1 MISKSHP
8 HILQQTMLTPHDMDA
23 EQSWFKDAVL
33 YEVRLRSFYDADGD
47 GIGDFRGLTEK
58 LDYLVDLGVNTI
70 WLLPFYPSPLKDDGY
85 DIANYKAV
93 HPSLGTL
100 KDFKAFLKAAH
111 ARNLRVVT
119 ELVLNHTSD
128 QHPWFQRARNSA
140 SGSRYRD
147 FYVWTDDPNNYAD
160 ARIIFQDFETS
171 NWTWDPVARAYFWH
185 RFYSNQP
192 DLNFANPEVQKAML
206 GVVDFWFEL
215 GVDGLRLDAV
225 PYLFEREGT
234 NCENLPE
241 THAFLKSLRKH
252 VDRKFKNKMLLAE
265 ANQWPEDAVAYFGA
279 DDECHMCFHFPIMP
293 RLFMALRMEDYYPI
307 ADILEQTP
315 AIPDGCQWA
324 VFLRNHDELTL
335 EMVTDEERDYMVD
348 AYAAD
353 RSARI
358 NLGIRRRLAP
368 LLENNRRRIELMNG
382 LLFSLPGTP
391 VLYYGDEIGMGDNV
405 YLGDRDGVR
414 TPMQWSG
421 DRNAGFSR
429 ANPQKLV
436 LPPVQD
442 PEYHYSA
449 VNVEAQQANESS
461 LLWWTK
467 RIISLRKQFRAFGRG
482 SFEPMV
488 SSNRR
493 VLAFLRR
500 YQDEVV
506 LVVANLSRFAQYV
519 ELDLREFAGI
529 RPRELFGNV
538 EFPEI
543 GQWPYLIM
551 SGPHG
556 FFWFSLGGHRES
568 HEPNLLDPAV
578 VVNVNATWDEALKG
592 RARQRL
598 IDALWD
604 RLPSYRWFRGKT
616 RNIRQLK
623 LLDSVIL
630 DKQRQL
636 VFTEVSYTRGDPEL
650 YAIPLGFYQG
660 DPTEHALLRLHVRQ
674 STTDGY
680 IAECSRDPV
689 VAGALLS
696 SLVSGKKLRG
706 KSVQISGKAAP
717 ELKKLRGTQLP
728 EARSLGVEQTNTSYV
743 FGDLVVAKLL
753 RLVEEGQS
761 VELEV
766 LDHLRAVGDSEAVP
780 HLMGHLE
787 LQFEDGREATLGI
800 VQNFVPNHGDAWSVT
815 LDAVAQFY
823 DHVLVLPEQSKPPRL
838 GRGVL
843 DLMGTR
849 PEEEIAGLI
858 GPYLALSELLGRRTA
873 ELHTVLSK
881 DSGNPDFRPDR
892 FEPLSKRAF
901 YQSLRNLASKAFDE
915 LRAAMPGFAR
925 PARDLAKQLIK
936 RERELRERLNRVR
949 DTELKGLR
957 IHVHGDYHLGQV
969 LYTGRDFVIIDFEGE
984 PARSRSHRRALRSP
998 IADVAGVLRSFH
1010 YAAHVPLRDESRSHL
1025 RDQDVAVLNN
1035 WAKVWQQ
1042 WVSVAFVDS
1051 YLEAIKPTELLP
1063 EDPAEI
1069 DVLLNAY
1076 LIEKALYELIYEL
1089 SHRPDWVVIPI
1100 LGILDLLD
1108 SPVR

>member
-1 MISKSHP
+1 MS
-8 HILQQTMLTPHDMDA
+8 TDA

-33 YEVRLRSFYDADGD
+33 YEVRLRSFFDADDD

-58 LDYLVDLGVNTI
+58 LDYLVDLGINTI

-85 DIANYKAV
+85 DIANYVAV
-93 HPSLGTL
+93 HPALGTL

-111 ARNLRVVT
+111 QRNLRVVT

-128 QHPWFQRARNSA
+128 QHPWFQRARRA
-140 SGSRYRD
+140 PAGSRYRD
-147 FYVWTDDPNNYAD
+147 FYVWTDDPSRYAD
-160 ARIIFQDFETS
+160 ARIIFQDFEAS
-171 NWTWDPVARAYFWH
+171 NWTWDPVAKAYFWH

-192 DLNFANPEVQKAML
+192 DLNFDNPEVERAML

-225 PYLFEREGT
+225 PYLYEREGT
-234 NCENLPE
+234 NCENLSE
-241 THAFLKSLRKH
+241 THAFLRKLRKH

-265 ANQWPEDAVAYFGA
+265 ANQWPEDAVAYFGNG
-279 DDECHMCFHFPIMP
+279 DECHMCFHFPIMP

-315 AIPDGCQWA
+315 AIPESCQWA

-353 RSARI
+353 RTARI

-391 VLYYGDEIGMGDNV
+391 VLYYGDEVGMGDNV

-449 VNVEAQQANESS
+449 VNVEAQQGNESS

-482 SFEPMV
+482 SFEALN

-500 YQDEVV
+500 YQDECV

-551 SGPHG
+551 TGAHG
-556 FFWFSLGGHRES
+556 FFWFSLGGLRDS
-568 HEPNLLDPAV
+568 HEPAMLDPSV
-578 VVNVNATWDEALKG
+578 VVNVTSSWEEAFKG

-598 IDALWD
+598 IDALKNH
-604 RLPSYRWFRGKT
+604 LPSYRWYRGKT
-616 RNIRQLK
+616 RQIRDVNIY
-623 LLDSVIL
+623 DSVDM

-636 VFTEVSYTRGDPEL
+636 VFAEVVYTRGDPEL
-650 YAIPLGFYQG
+650 YAVPLAFYEG
-660 DPTEHALLRLHVRQ
+660 SPTEHALLRLQ
-674 STTDGY
+674 IKSTGATGFV
-680 IAECSRDPV
+680 AECSNDPA
-689 VAGALLS
+689 VARALINVL
-696 SLVSGKKLRG
+696 LSGKKLRG
-706 KSVQISGKAAP
+706 KQLCVTGSASPEIKKLKAAG
-717 ELKKLRGTQLP
+717 LG
-728 EARSLGVEQTNTSYV
+728 EARALGAEQTNTSYV
-743 FGDLVVAKLL
+743 FGDQLVAKLV

-766 LDHLRAVGDSEAVP
+766 LEHLRAVGGGQAVP
-780 HLMGHLE
+780 NLQGHLTVE
-787 LQFEDGREATLGI
+787 FDDGRNATLGV
-800 VQNFVPNHGDAWSVT
+800 VQDFVPNHGDAWSLT
-815 LDAVAQFY
+815 LDAVARYY
-823 DHVLVLPEQSKPPRL
+823 DQVLVLPEQSKHPQV
-838 GRGVL
+838 GGTVL
-843 DLMGTR
+843 QMLGTR
-849 PEEEIAGLI
+849 PEEEVAGLI
-858 GPYLALSELLGRRTA
+858 GPYLGLSELLGRRTA
-873 ELHTVLSK
+873 ELHTLLAE
-881 DSGNPDFRPDR
+881 SGDDAEFRPDR
-892 FEPLSKRAF
+892 FEALAKRSF
-901 YQSLRNLASKAFDE
+901 YQSLRNLASRAFDE
-915 LRAAMPGFAR
+915 MRASMNTLDR
-925 PARDLAKQLIK
+925 PIRDVLKQLVK
-936 RERELRERLNRVR
+936 RERDLRDRLNRVR
-949 DTELKGLR
+949 DTELGGLR
-957 IHVHGDYHLGQV
+957 IRVHGDYHLGQV
-969 LYTGRDFVIIDFEGE
+969 LFTGRDFVIIDFEGE

-998 IADVAGVLRSFH
+998 MADIAGVLRSFH
-1010 YAAHVPLRDESRSHL
+1010 YAAHVPLRDEARSHL
-1025 RDQDVAVLNN
+1025 RDQDIAVLHD
-1035 WAKVWQQ
+1035 WAELWQR
-1042 WVSVAFVDS
+1042 WVSVAFVDG
-1051 YLEAIKPTELLP
+1051 YLARAKEQNLLP
-1063 EDPAEI
+1063 HEVDELE
-1069 DVLLNAY
+1069 VLLNAY

-1089 SHRPDWVVIPI
+1089 NHRPDWVVIPATG
-1100 LGILDLLD
+1100 LLDLLD
-1108 SPVR
+1108 RGSP

>member
-1 MISKSHP
+1 
-8 HILQQTMLTPHDMDA
+8 MDI

-47 GIGDFRGLTEK
+47 GIGDFKGLTEK
-58 LDYLVDLGVNTI
+58 LDYLVDLGINTI

-85 DIANYKAV
+85 DIANYTAV
-93 HPSLGTL
+93 HPALGTL
-100 KDFKAFLKAAH
+100 KDFKNFLKAAH
-111 ARNLRVVT
+111 QRNLRVVT

-128 QHPWFQRARNSA
+128 QHPWFQRARRA
-140 SGSRYRD
+140 PAGSRHRD
-147 FYVWTDDPNNYAD
+147 FYVWTDDPTRYPD

-171 NWTWDPVARAYFWH
+171 NWTWDPLAKAYFWH

-192 DLNFANPEVQKAML
+192 DLNFDNPEVQKATL
-206 GVVDFWFEL
+206 GVVDFWFEM

-241 THAFLKSLRKH
+241 THAFLKTLRRHIDK
-252 VDRKFKNKMLLAE
+252 KFRNKMLLAE
-265 ANQWPEDAVAYFGA
+265 ANQWPEDAVAYFGKG
-279 DDECHMCFHFPIMP
+279 DECHMCFHFPIMP
-293 RLFMALRMEDYYPI
+293 RLFMALRMEDHYPI
-307 ADILEQTP
+307 LDILEQTP
-315 AIPDGCQWA
+315 AIPEGCQWA

-442 PEYHYSA
+442 PEYHFSA
-449 VNVEAQQANESS
+449 INVEAQQANESS

-467 RIISLRKQFRAFGRG
+467 RIISLRKQYRAFGRG
-482 SFEPMV
+482 TFEALH

-500 YQDEVV
+500 YDDQVV

-551 SGPHG
+551 AGAHG
-556 FFWFSLGGHRES
+556 FYWFWLGGHRES
-568 HEPNLLDPAV
+568 HEPSMLDPGTV
-578 VVNVNATWDEALKG
+578 VQVATTWDEVFKG
-592 RARQRL
+592 RPRQRL
-598 IDALWD
+598 IDALKNH
-604 RLPSYRWFRGKT
+604 LPSVRWFRGKT
-616 RNIRQLK
+616 RSIRQLV
-623 LLDSVIL
+623 LLDSVAL
-630 DKQRQL
+630 DKQREL
-636 VFTEVSYTRGDPEL
+636 VFVNVIYTRGDPEL
-650 YAIPLGFYQG
+650 YVVPLAFYQG
-660 DPTEHALLRLHVRQ
+660 EPTEHALLRLHVKQ
-674 STTDGY
+674 IQATGY
-680 IAECSRDPV
+680 IAECSNDPV
-689 VAGALLS
+689 VANALLAA
-696 SLVSGKKLRG
+696 LVAGKRLRG
-706 KSVQISGKAAP
+706 ASVSIVSSATPDVKQLKGKV
-717 ELKKLRGTQLP
+717 LP
-728 EARSLGVEQTNTSYV
+728 ESRSLGAEQTNTSYV
-743 FGDLVVAKLL
+743 FGDKIVAKLL

-766 LDHLRAVGDSEAVP
+766 LEHLSKVADSEAVP
-780 HLMGHLE
+780 KLLGHLE
-787 LQFEDGREATLGI
+787 VHFEDSRRATLGI
-800 VQNFVPNHGDAWSVT
+800 VQNFIPNQGNAWSLT
-815 LDAVAQFY
+815 LDSVARFY
-823 DHVLVLPEQSKPPRL
+823 DQVLVLPQEIKEPRVQGGILDAL
-838 GRGVL
+838 G
-843 DLMGTR
+843 MR
-849 PEEEIAGLI
+849 PDDETAGLI
-858 GPYLALSELLGRRTA
+858 GPYLGLSELLGRRTA
-873 ELHTVLSK
+873 ELHKLLAK
-881 DSGNPDFRPDR
+881 PGDNPDFKPDR
-892 FEPLSKRAF
+892 FESLAKRSF
-901 YQSLRNLASKAFDE
+901 YQSLRNLASRAFDE
-915 LRAAMPGFAR
+915 LRGAMSSFD
-925 PARDLAKQLIK
+925 PAVREVAKQLTK
-936 RERELRERLNRVR
+936 RERDLRDRLNRVR
-949 DTELKGLR
+949 DTDLKGLR
-957 IHVHGDYHLGQV
+957 IRVHGDYHLGQV

-998 IADVAGVLRSFH
+998 VADVAGLLRSFH
-1010 YAAHVPLRDESRSHL
+1010 YAAHIPLRDESRSHL
-1025 RDQDVAVLNN
+1025 RDLDIAVLQN
-1035 WAKVWQQ
+1035 WASVWQH

-1051 YLEAIKPTELLP
+1051 YLVAIKEAQLLP
-1063 EDPAEI
+1063 EDPAEL
-1069 DVLLNAY
+1069 DVLFSAY

-1089 SHRPDWVVIPI
+1089 NHRPDWVVIPVMG
-1100 LGILDLLD
+1100 LLELLD
-1108 SPVR
+1108 RPMR